1 MDAEKSQQAKLALS
15 KASGG
20 FIKPPAKPVTH
31 APTEAKMTKEQKKIL
46 GRDIRQ
52 LNQKYLIGIV
62 PIVKGDDFNK
72 GSSLEF
78 DINTLSPEKTHRLRK
93 YVDECLDKM
102 RRGE

>member
-1 MDAEKSQQAKLALS
+1 MAHQIKSAVA

-20 FIKPPAKPVTH
+20 FIKPPPKPI
-31 APTEAKMTKEQKKIL
+31 APAPLELKMTKEQKKIL

-78 DINTLSPEKTHRLRK
+78 DINTLSPDKAHKLRK
-93 YVDECLDKM
+93 YVDECLEKM